1 MSTPVSAPPLVPVP
15 RALRLTLTAATASRS
30 LLAAAFA
37 WLLVLA
43 AVYASDAGPPLPA
56 MALTAAVLLPV
67 AAWAGA
73 ASLAATSEDLR
84 AVLTAADGRPRVL
97 LVDALGPLLF
107 VVAAGVLGVLAAL
120 VFDPHPAPVG
130 SWLLGGVLHLL
141 CGVVGVALALLLQ
154 ALRLARGTQAVVVI
168 AASVANG
175 RLRWLPP
182 DGPVLSGWGAGS
194 DPSTGFAAWAMGGPL
209 LVAALL
215 VAATAVLRRRRG

>member
-1 MSTPVSAPPLVPVP
+1 VSRSALVPVA
-15 RALRLTLTAATASRS
+15 RALRLTVTAATASRS

-56 MALTAAVLLPV
+56 MAVTAALLLPV
-67 AAWAGA
+67 AAWAAA

-120 VFDPHPAPVG
+120 LFDPHPAALR
-130 SWLLGGVLHLL
+130 SWLLGGLLHLL
-141 CGVVGVALALLLQ
+141 CGAVGVGLGLLLQ
-154 ALRLARGTQAVVVI
+154 AAGLARGTQALVVI
-168 AASVANG
+168 AASLASG

-182 DGPVLSGWGAGS
+182 DGPVLAGWGAGR
-194 DPSTGFAAWAMGGPL
+194 DPSAALAAWAIAGPVV
-209 LVAALL
+209 VACGL
-215 VAATAVLRRRRG
+215 AAGAAVLRRRRG

>member
-1 MSTPVSAPPLVPVP
+1 VSPPPLVPVA
-15 RALRLTLTAATASRS
+15 RALRLTVTAATASRS
-30 LLAAAFA
+30 LLAAAFS

-56 MALTAAVLLPV
+56 MAVTAAVLLPI
-67 AAWAGA
+67 AAWATV

-107 VVAAGVLGVLAAL
+107 VLVAGLLGVLAGL
-120 VFDPHPAPVG
+120 VFDPHPA
-130 SWLLGGVLHLL
+130 SARAWLLGGLLHVL
-141 CGVVGVALALLLQ
+141 CGVVGIGLGLLLS

-168 AASVANG
+168 AASIASG

-182 DGPVLSGWGAGS
+182 DGPVLAGWGAGR
-194 DPSTGFAAWAMGGPL
+194 DPSSALVVWALSGPL
-209 LVAALL
+209 LVTAVL
-215 VAATAVLRRRRG
+215 VAGTALLRRRRG